1 MKKFVTLLI
10 IALFCVLTQLV
21 IAGQVPTIDK
31 DELKAQ
37 LGSES
42 LVILDVRLGRDWST
56 SEFKIQDAVRVNGK
70 DLSVASNYSKDHTF
84 VLYCA

>member
-1 MKKFVTLLI
+1 MKRLFSLVLLFS
-10 IALFCVLTQLV
+10 LFFATSVYSGSVQ
-21 IAGQVPTIDK
+21 IMDK

-42 LVILDVRLGRDWST
+42 LVILDVRTGRDWST
-56 SEFKIQDAVRVNGK
+56 SEFKIQDAIRVDGK
-70 DLSVASNYSKDHTF
+70 DLSVAEKYKKSDTF